1 MLYVLYGPDDYRAQ
15 AEAESIAR
23 AALVDGDAA
32 DPSRLDGSTASW
44 ESVRAACVNQ
54 SLFSSVQ
61 VVVVRGL
68 LGRWTGK
75 SDDGG
80 STAARPSPGEFA
92 AFVGA
97 LPPTTHLIL
106 LEGELR
112 ADSRYLRPL
121 VGLAADRARILS
133 FSRLK
138 DAALTDWMRRQ
149 TRARGGSI
157 DPDAAELLA
166 ARVPENLALVSQEID
181 KILCYTAPTGHIR
194 REDVQ
199 LLVPEAA
206 YGNVFALIDA
216 VGAKKGG
223 VAAEL
228 THALLEGGVAPE
240 QLLALMLGRI
250 RDLLLLATGQ
260 AEGVSAAQVAAN
272 AGWSDGRR
280 ANVTRGRSDFTLPEL
295 IDAHRL
301 LMAAD
306 QALKSRPV
314 HERATVTLVT
324 FVTIAQRTESAA
336 LAEALPLGI

>member
-1 MLYVLYGPDDYRAQ
+1 MLYLLYGPDDYRAQ

-23 AALVDGDAA
+23 AALVDGESGAV
-32 DPSRLDGSTASW
+32 SHLDGAGGW
-44 ESVRAACVNQ
+44 ESVRTACLNQ

-61 VVVVRGL
+61 VVLVRGL

-80 STAARPSPGEFA
+80 TAAGRPSPAEFA
-92 AFVGA
+92 AFVSA
-97 LPPTTHLIL
+97 LPVTTHLIL

-112 ADSRYLRPL
+112 ADSRYLKPL
-121 VGLAADRARILS
+121 TGLGAEQARILS

-138 DAALTDWMRRQ
+138 DAALTDWMLRQ
-149 TRARGGSI
+149 TRARGGSM
-157 DPDAAELLA
+157 DHGAADLLA

-206 YGNVFALIDA
+206 YSNVFALIDA
-216 VGAKKGG
+216 VCAKKGG
-223 VAAEL
+223 PTAEL
-228 THALLEGGVAPE
+228 TLSLLDGGVAPE
-240 QLLALMLGRI
+240 QLLALMGGRI
-250 RDLLLLATGQ
+250 RDLLLLATAQ
-260 AEGVSAAQVAAN
+260 AEGVSAAEVAAK

-280 ANVTRGRSDFTLPEL
+280 GNVTRGRSDFTLPEL

-301 LMAAD
+301 LLAAD

-314 HERATVTLVT
+314 HERATVALVT